1 MSKLI
6 VVTGATG
13 LQSLGVIDAFEK
25 ARSLVEGRIEMV
37 AADLDDED
45 SLIKAFVGANAIF
58 AVTDSCEPFGT
69 GIGPEKSKQIEY
81 DQETYF
87 WSTVPSAS
95 KLTNREVEVPHFDAK
110 GAIDECI
117 KTDPTLNAKAIFLW
131 TGFYTSNFGYP
142 PLAPIYSKPAAKRIL
157 VLPASLLSYLPS
169 LGSVS
174 NIGVTVIG
182 LLQHQYPETPSGQ
195 NYFSGWAEIAGKG
208 KLQVISVP
216 FEQFGELHG
225 MWGTELGLMVKLWE
239 VAGAPKMWG
248 TVGDRCVM
256 IDYRDLEGVK
266 ELFYDNLMMSS
277 AENSVEVSKTHEGI
291 TTITLNRPH
300 RRNAIDH
307 PTAEK
312 LYYAILE
319 FENDET
325 QKIGILYGDGGTFCA
340 GFDLHEVAKASTSIF
355 QGSDAGDQYKGPRFN
370 VEADR
375 VQGRNAGPIGPSRL
389 QVRKPLISAVAGY
402 AVAGGLELSLIAD
415 LRVAEEDA
423 IFGVFCRRFGVPLID
438 GGTVRLQAIVGL
450 GRALDMILTGRAV
463 TAQEGLQMGLVNRVV
478 GKGEGLA
485 EAVKIARQL
494 LAFPQMCMNVDRASC
509 YYAAYDATSFEDAL
523 RNEFRNGESVIMQ
536 EGVHGAALFAAGVG
550 RHGSNI

>member
-6 VVTGATG
+6 VVTRATG
-13 LQSLGVIDAFEK
+13 LQGLGVIDALSANPDRGIRGVTRNTNSET
-25 ARSLVEGRIEMV
+25 ARRHVERGIEMV
-37 AADLDDED
+37 VADLDDED
-45 SLIKAFVGANAIF
+45 SLIKAFVGAMPSSLLQ
-58 AVTDSCEPFGT
+58 TSMSPS
-69 GIGPEKSKQIEY
+69 IGHVAAKTPTL
-81 DQETYF
+81 ETYF
-87 WSTVPSAS
+87 WSTVPAAS
-95 KLTNREVEVPHFDAK
+95 KLTNGEMKVPHFDVK
-110 GAIDECI
+110 GAIDEYF
-117 KTDPTLNAKAIFLW
+117 KTDPTLHAKAIFLL
-131 TGFYTSNFGYP
+131 TGFYPSNFGYP
-142 PLAPIYSKPAAKRIL
+142 PFAPIYS
-157 VLPASLLSYLPS
+157 
-169 LGSVS
+169 
-174 NIGVTVIG
+174 
-182 LLQHQYPETPSGQ
+182 YPETPSGSKGGRYVHITTGKYQ
-195 NYFSGWAEIAGKG
+195 MQDYFSRWAQIAGKG
-208 KLQVISVP
+208 KLQVIPVP
-216 FEQFGELHG
+216 FEQFGELYG
-225 MWGTELGLMVKLWE
+225 MWGTELGLMAKLWE

-248 TVGDRCVM
+248 TVGDGDVM
-256 IDYRDLEGVK
+256 IDSRDLEGTK
-266 ELFYDNLMMSS
+266 ELFYDCLM
-277 AENSVEVSKTHEGI
+277 
-291 TTITLNRPH
+291 
-300 RRNAIDH
+300 RNAIDH

-325 QKIGILYGDGGTFCA
+325 QKIGILYGAGGTFCA
-340 GFDLHEVAKASTSIF
+340 GFDLHEVAKASTSTS

-478 GKGEGLA
+478 GKGVGLA